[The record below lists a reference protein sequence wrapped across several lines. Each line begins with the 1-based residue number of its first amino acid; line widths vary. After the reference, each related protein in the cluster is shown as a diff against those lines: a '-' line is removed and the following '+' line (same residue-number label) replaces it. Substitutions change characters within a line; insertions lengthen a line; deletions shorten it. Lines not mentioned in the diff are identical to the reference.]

1 MGLVGRVLR
10 AIEII
15 HGLAFVAVGG
25 FVLINLPHVAL
36 TLNSMA
42 SKMKSSAQ
50 SAPEGMRPFLHFF
63 ADQFR
68 IIGLISV
75 VIQALGYVA
84 LGAFIIFIAPRL
96 NFAPLFNKLAT
107 ALGFPTT
114 P

>member
-10 AIEII
+10 VIEII
-15 HGLAFVAVGG
+15 HGLAFIAIGG
-25 FVLINLPHVAL
+25 FVLINLPRVAL

-42 SKMKSSAQ
+42 SKMKSSTQ
-50 SAPEGMRPFLHFF
+50 SAPEGMRPFLQFF

-68 IIGLISV
+68 VTGLISV
-75 VIQALGYVA
+75 VIQALGYIA
-84 LGAFIIFIAPRL
+84 IGGFIIFIAPRL

-107 ALGFPTT
+107 ALGLPTT